1 MADKSK
7 KNYYQINKEDRLK
20 YQREYYRRNKED
32 IKRRREL
39 KLAENPEL
47 VDEQKEYNKK
57 YYIENKERI
66 KAKRAVTKKR
76 AAQKKEDSLNK
87 WS

>member
-20 YQREYYRRNKED
+20 YQREYYRRNKEA

-66 KAKRAVTKKR
+66 KTKRAVTKKR
-76 AAQKKEDSLNK
+76 ASQKKEDSLNK

>member
-20 YQREYYRRNKED
+20 YQREYYRRNKEA

-57 YYIENKERI
+57 YYIENNDRI
-66 KAKRAVTKKR
+66 KTKRAVTKKR
-76 AAQKKEDSLNK
+76 ASQKKEDSLNK

>member
-7 KNYYQINKEDRLK
+7 KNYYQINKEARLK
-20 YQREYYRRNKED
+20 YQREYYRRNKEA

-47 VDEQKEYNKK
+47 ADEQKEYNKK

-66 KAKRAVTKKR
+66 KTKRAVTKKR
-76 AAQKKEDSLNK
+76 ASQKKEDSLNK

>member
-20 YQREYYRRNKED
+20 YQREYYRRNKET

-66 KAKRAVTKKR
+66 KTKRAVTKKR

>member
-20 YQREYYRRNKED
+20 YQREYYRRNKEA

-39 KLAENPEL
+39 NLAENPEL
-47 VDEQKEYNKK
+47 VDEQKE
-57 YYIENKERI
+57 
-66 KAKRAVTKKR
+66 
-76 AAQKKEDSLNK
+76 
-87 WS
+87 